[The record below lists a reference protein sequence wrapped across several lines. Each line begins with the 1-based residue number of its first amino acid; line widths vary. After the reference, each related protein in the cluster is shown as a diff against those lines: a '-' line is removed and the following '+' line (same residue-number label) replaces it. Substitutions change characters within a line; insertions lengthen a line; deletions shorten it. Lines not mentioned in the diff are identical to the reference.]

1 MWTETWY
8 LFEINTANIGANLR
22 YLGHFTN
29 KLIKYKHSIESI
41 ATTLG
46 YRQSN
51 SQCLQLY
58 RQITCKLV
66 AGLIFEEKKELP
78 SLKRITSN
86 LLLFLSSNRNQ
97 LERWRSCDCFIWN
110 GKSCWYITI
119 SWWNEICSRKLV
131 RCSIGWTNWQKW
143 WNRWWCSVRLIVF
156 AFIVFRL
163 FSWILLLLGI
173 SIVHQ
178 IMVYLFLWRKY
189 HCLHWHVN
197 RVCRVPVPRNHLLQ
211 SVQWVHWAALRQQI
225 RLVCEWALR
234 YRSPPI
240 ALFTVHTERHRNYSI
255 TSIISLFVYCFDC
268 IFAN

>member
-1 MWTETWY
+1 MW
-8 LFEINTANIGANLR
+8 LFHLEWEVVLVYYNILVKRNLLQEIGAVFNWMNQLAKMMEPLMVFSTFNR
-22 YLGHFTN
+22 LCFY
-29 KLIKYKHSIESI
+29 
-41 ATTLG
+41 
-46 YRQSN
+46 
-51 SQCLQLY
+51 CLQ
-58 RQITCKLV
+58 I
-66 AGLIFEEKKELP
+66 I
-78 SLKRITSN
+78 
-86 LLLFLSSNRNQ
+86 
-97 LERWRSCDCFIWN
+97 
-110 GKSCWYITI
+110 
-119 SWWNEICSRKLV
+119 
-131 RCSIGWTNWQKW
+131 
-143 WNRWWCSVRLIVF
+143 
-156 AFIVFRL
+156 

-211 SVQWVHWAALRQQI
+211 SAQWAHWAALHQQI